1 MKTLKKIFG
10 KKENEQ
16 ETTLSSTGVQEEQLS
31 RQVPPPL
38 PPTPPELPP
47 LPPKMPSI
55 PELNHDVF
63 TYRFYFNNLSA
74 EFLNQIGYNKQL
86 EVHEQLV
93 GNGNYV
99 KKGDDLLILCEKTY
113 FRTSGT
119 VKGLV
124 LQANMDGYIRFIR
137 QDYFHKLT
145 DGDTLYEIY
154 KDKDLLLDKIYP
166 IRFVLTKD
174 DFTGTQIVKQSIDD
188 MDAKGMRMNNIYISL
203 VCNNGNH
210 SMLIKYE
217 SNNCRI
223 KKNYKIYI
231 LLGNQEVLKYT
242 IHKRPVNDKPFSNFS
257 VSVTQTDLEK
267 MRDYGIS
274 YWRIYNDENVQC
286 YSGRNICANKLYDDY
301 LSTEDIHNP
310 ISRKYVK
317 KYLELAKSIEV
328 VQEKNVEEDKDD
340 NNFRNQPCYLY
351 LMVDT
356 TNNFHKIGI
365 SNKPKYR
372 EHTLQSDKPTIELVT
387 AKKFP
392 TRPIAEAF
400 EAALHKTYDEKR
412 IRGEWF
418 NLNEEDVENIKE
430 TLK

>member
-1 MKTLKKIFG
+1 
-10 KKENEQ
+10 
-16 ETTLSSTGVQEEQLS
+16 
-31 RQVPPPL
+31 
-38 PPTPPELPP
+38 
-47 LPPKMPSI
+47 
-55 PELNHDVF
+55 
-63 TYRFYFNNLSA
+63 
-74 EFLNQIGYNKQL
+74 
-86 EVHEQLV
+86 
-93 GNGNYV
+93 
-99 KKGDDLLILCEKTY
+99 
-113 FRTSGT
+113 
-119 VKGLV
+119 
-124 LQANMDGYIRFIR
+124 
-137 QDYFHKLT
+137 
-145 DGDTLYEIY
+145 
-154 KDKDLLLDKIYP
+154 
-166 IRFVLTKD
+166 
-174 DFTGTQIVKQSIDD
+174 
-188 MDAKGMRMNNIYISL
+188 
-203 VCNNGNH
+203 
-210 SMLIKYE
+210 MLIKYE
-217 SNNCRI
+217 SKNCRI

-274 YWRIYNDENVQC
+274 YLRIYNDENVQC